1 MKPQELMTAK
11 QVRTYVGCAPNTL
24 TKAVREGRFPAP
36 ALILGRQRWRKADV
50 DEYLERAFKVAQ
62 ARREGA

>member
-36 ALILGRQRWRKADV
+36 ALILGCPQGPGRGAPQRV
-50 DEYLERAFKVAQ
+50 TVH
-62 ARREGA
+62 

>member
-24 TKAVREGRFPAP
+24 TKAVPKQPRH
-36 ALILGRQRWRKADV
+36 
-50 DEYLERAFKVAQ
+50 
-62 ARREGA
+62 